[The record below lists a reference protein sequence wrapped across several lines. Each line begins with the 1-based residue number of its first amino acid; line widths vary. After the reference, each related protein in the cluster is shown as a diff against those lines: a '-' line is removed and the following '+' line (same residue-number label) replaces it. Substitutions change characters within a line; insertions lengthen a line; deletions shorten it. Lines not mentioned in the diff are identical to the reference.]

1 MDEKEKFE
9 KYDKVV
15 NTVVMNVFV
24 EQKRCGKILLWDF
37 TPELPADRLYFNV
50 AAIVA
55 DLGKEPIYLN
65 MPFIAYLRFKWKRRK
80 ARKNLRYFGPIQA
93 RKLSDDNKT
102 SIYLIMDFVAEQL
115 NITHDF
121 FKEVNDAY
129 YGWVE

>member
-24 EQKRCGKILLWDF
+24 EHKRCGKILLWDF

-55 DLGKEPIYLN
+55 DLNKEPIYLN

-80 ARKNLRYFGPIQA
+80 TRKNLRYFGPIQA

>member
-55 DLGKEPIYLN
+55 DLNKEPIYLN
-65 MPFIAYLRFKWKRRK
+65 MSFIAYLRFKWKRRK

-129 YGWVE
+129 YGWY

>member
-55 DLGKEPIYLN
+55 DLNKEPIYLN